1 VIIIRF
7 LAVVLKDLH
16 VPTSVYLLVTITIAS
31 LNSKLQVSAHLENQL
46 GYLGRRE
53 KSWLKNTS
61 QNWLFKKP
69 VIEKN
74 LIWKKWN
81 RMQLSDLRAR

>member
-1 VIIIRF
+1 VILIRF

-46 GYLGRRE
+46 GYISKERKELA
-53 KSWLKNTS
+53 
-61 QNWLFKKP
+61 KKYLT
-69 VIEKN
+69 K
-74 LIWKKWN
+74 LAFQKA
-81 RMQLSDLRAR
+81 SD